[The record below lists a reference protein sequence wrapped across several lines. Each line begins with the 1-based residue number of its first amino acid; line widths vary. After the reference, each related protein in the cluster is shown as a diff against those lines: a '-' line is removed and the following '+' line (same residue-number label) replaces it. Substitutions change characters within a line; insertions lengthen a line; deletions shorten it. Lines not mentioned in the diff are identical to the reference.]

1 MAKQSK
7 NDSKPR
13 VVIIGGNFAGLKTAL
28 NLPQKFN
35 VTLIDKHPWFEFRPN
50 IHELVS
56 GIKTP
61 AMLRFPNVH
70 RADRNPVIFDRERC
84 RGDKQVKH
92 VKVMERVY
100 EPRRLRQAWQ
110 QVKQNAGAAGI
121 DQMTV
126 EAFEQREDEL
136 LMLIHEKLK
145 SGTHRFK
152 PARRALIPKEGG
164 SEMRKLGIPIVMDR
178 VVSQSVNLV
187 FQEIFDPDFTMSNYG
202 FRRGHSQR
210 QAIYHVQMIVK
221 EGYEWCASIDLA
233 RFFDEIPHNLI
244 LKLVRRKI
252 ADERLVTLIA
262 RALKAGIMGE
272 GQLEKT
278 TKGCPQ
284 GSPLSPMLSNIV
296 LNELDQELEKRGHR
310 YCRWADDFLIL
321 LKSERA
327 AKRVMEGITGHLENN
342 LNLPVNK
349 AKSPVALVKN
359 VPFLGFQ
366 ILREKIRVSNKA
378 RLKFKD
384 KVRELTRRNNPLSMH
399 QVIQELNVYLRGW
412 VGYFRIQEFRILFRD
427 LDGWIRSRLRS
438 MQLKKWKNPRK
449 FQRMM
454 IRSGCKPHEAHRVWV
469 KMNRWQ
475 SVMRKEVRFV
485 MNLQW
490 LRRQGLIFLDDFT
503 RKQQPLELTFSR

>member
-1 MAKQSK
+1 MVTPLRSRFSVTMIQEGT
-7 NDSKPR
+7 SKPEGDAR
-13 VVIIGGNFAGLKTAL
+13 APLRAPARSKSGRSIR
-28 NLPQKFN
+28 
-35 VTLIDKHPWFEFRPN
+35 HPVP
-50 IHELVS
+50 
-56 GIKTP
+56 K
-61 AMLRFPNVH
+61 VH
-70 RADRNPVIFDRERC
+70 RADRNPVIFDREKRH
-84 RGDKQVKH
+84 GDKQVKH
-92 VKVMERVY
+92 VKVMKRVY

-145 SGTHRFK
+145 SGTYRFK

-262 RALKAGIMGE
+262 RALKAGIMVE

-349 AKSPVALVKN
+349 AKSQVALVKD

-490 LRRQGLIFLDDFT
+490 LRRQGLIFLHDFT

>member
-1 MAKQSK
+1 MEK
-7 NDSKPR
+7 R
-13 VVIIGGNFAGLKTAL
+13 
-28 NLPQKFN
+28 
-35 VTLIDKHPWFEFRPN
+35 H
-50 IHELVS
+50 
-56 GIKTP
+56 
-61 AMLRFPNVH
+61 
-70 RADRNPVIFDRERC
+70 
-84 RGDKQVKH
+84 GDIQVKH
-92 VKVMERVY
+92 VKVMKQVY
-100 EPRRLRQAWQ
+100 EPRRLRKAWQ

-126 EAFEQREDEL
+126 ETFEQRKDEL
-136 LMLIHEKLK
+136 LAFIHEKLK
-145 SGTHRFK
+145 SGTYRFK
-152 PARRALIPKEGG
+152 PARRTLIPKEGD
-164 SEMRKLGIPIVMDR
+164 SKMRKLGIPVVMDR

-187 FQEIFDPDFTMSNYG
+187 FQEIFDPDFTKSNYG

-233 RFFDEIPHNLI
+233 KFFDEIPHNLV
-244 LKLVRRKI
+244 LKLIRRKI

-262 RALKAGIMGE
+262 RALKAGIMVDGKF
-272 GQLEKT
+272 EKT

-296 LNELDQELEKRGHR
+296 LHELDQELEKRGHR

-321 LKSERA
+321 LKSERS

-349 AKSPVALVKN
+349 EKSQVALVKD

-366 ILREKIRVSNKA
+366 ILRGKIRVSNKA
-378 RLKFKD
+378 RLKFKA
-384 KVRELTRRNNPLSMH
+384 KVRELTRRNNPLSMY
-399 QVIQELNVYLRGW
+399 QAIQELKVYLRGW
-412 VGYFRIQEFRILFRD
+412 IGYFRIQEFRMLFRD

-449 FQRMM
+449 FQKMM
-454 IRSGCKPHEAHRVWV
+454 IKAGYKPHEARRVWV

-475 SVMRKEVRFV
+475 SVTRKEVRFV

-490 LRRQGLIFLDDFT
+490 FRRQGLIFLHDFT
-503 RKQQPLELTFSR
+503 QRQQALELPFSR

>member
-1 MAKQSK
+1 
-7 NDSKPR
+7 
-13 VVIIGGNFAGLKTAL
+13 
-28 NLPQKFN
+28 
-35 VTLIDKHPWFEFRPN
+35 
-50 IHELVS
+50 
-56 GIKTP
+56 
-61 AMLRFPNVH
+61 
-70 RADRNPVIFDRERC
+70 
-84 RGDKQVKH
+84 VKH
-92 VKVMERVY
+92 VKVMKQVY
-100 EPRRLRQAWQ
+100 EPRRLRKAWQ
-110 QVKQNAGAAGI
+110 QVRQNAGAAGI

-126 EAFEQREDEL
+126 EAFEQRKNEL
-136 LMLIHEKLK
+136 LTLIHEKLK
-145 SGTHRFK
+145 VGIYRFK
-152 PARRALIPKEGG
+152 PARRTLIPKEGDTK
-164 SEMRKLGIPIVMDR
+164 MRKLGIPVVMDR

-187 FQEIFDPDFTMSNYG
+187 FQEIFDPDFTKSNYG

-210 QAIYHVQMIVK
+210 QAIYHVQMIIK

-233 RFFDEIPHNLI
+233 KFFDEIPHNLV

-262 RALKAGIMGE
+262 RALKAGIMVDGKF
-272 GQLEKT
+272 EKT

-327 AKRVMEGITGHLENN
+327 ANRVMEGITGHLENN
-342 LNLPVNK
+342 LKLPVNK
-349 AKSPVALVKN
+349 EKSQVALVKD

-366 ILREKIRVSNKA
+366 IFLEKIRVSNKA
-378 RLKFKD
+378 RLKFKA
-384 KVRELTRRNNPLSMH
+384 KVRELTHRNNPLSMY
-399 QVIQELNVYLRGW
+399 QAIQKLSVYLRGW
-412 VGYFRIQEFRILFRD
+412 VGYFRIQEFRNLFRD
-427 LDGWIRSRLRS
+427 FDGWIRSRLRS

-454 IRSGCKPHEAHRVWV
+454 IRAGYKPYEARRVWV

-490 LRRQGLIFLDDFT
+490 FRRQGMIFLHDFT
-503 RKQQPLELTFSR
+503 QKQQSLELTFSR